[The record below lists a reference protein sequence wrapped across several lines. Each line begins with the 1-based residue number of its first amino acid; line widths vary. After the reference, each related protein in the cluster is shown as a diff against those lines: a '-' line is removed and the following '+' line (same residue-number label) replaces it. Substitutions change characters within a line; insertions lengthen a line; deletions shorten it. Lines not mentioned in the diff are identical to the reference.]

1 MRTPLPMDDKLFENW
16 QAMLEERIGIS
27 IPEERR
33 SFLVTSL
40 GQRMGEVGCQSYR
53 QYMDLLEN
61 GPNGAVEWE
70 LLVDYLTVHETRF
83 YRDTG
88 ALRLLEEQFFRFLG
102 RDDSDESRANVD
114 VWSVGCATGEEPYSL
129 AIALDDYLLS
139 QGLENYF
146 SVTATDISR
155 ASLATARQG
164 IYHRNRLRNLPV
176 KLLRRYFLPYDL
188 DHYRLGKNIRDR
200 VCFTLMN
207 LVDAGDAS
215 LGKMDII
222 FCQNVLIY
230 FKRERRLEIA
240 NSLVEHLRPGG
251 LLILGA
257 GELVNWRHKQLVQ
270 VPDSEVVAFRR
281 LPEEVST
288 S

>member
-1 MRTPLPMDDKLFENW
+1 MQTPLTMDDRLFSRW
-16 QAMLEERIGIS
+16 QEMLEERIGIS
-27 IPEERR
+27 IPDERR

-40 GQRMGEVGCQSYR
+40 GQRMSEVGCRSYE
-53 QYMDLLEN
+53 QYMQMLQD
-61 GPNGAVEWE
+61 GPLGAVEWE
-70 LLVDYLTVHETRF
+70 LLVDHLTVHETRF
-83 YRDTG
+83 YRDG
-88 ALRLLEEQFFRFLG
+88 AALRLLEEQFFRFLG
-102 RDDSDESRANVD
+102 RDDESRANVD
-114 VWSVGCATGEEPYSL
+114 IWSVGCATGEEPYSL
-129 AIALDDYLLS
+129 AIALDDYLLA

-188 DHYRLGKNIRDR
+188 DHYRLSKTIRDR

-207 LVDAGDAS
+207 LIDAGDAA

-257 GELVNWRHKQLVQ
+257 GELVNWRHERLVQ
-270 VPDSEVVAFRR
+270 IPDEDVVAFRR
-281 LPEEVST
+281 LPEEGT
-288 S
+288 A

>member
-1 MRTPLPMDDKLFENW
+1 MHSPLPMDDGMFQHW
-16 QAMLEERIGIS
+16 QEMLEERIGIT
-27 IPEERR
+27 IPVERR

-40 GQRMGEVGCQSYR
+40 DQRMSEVGCHSYGE
-53 QYMDLLEN
+53 YMRLLED
-61 GPNGAVEWE
+61 GPHGAVEWE
-70 LLVDYLTVHETRF
+70 LLVDHLTVHETRF
-83 YRDTG
+83 YRDSA
-88 ALRLLEEQFFRFLG
+88 ALQLLEDQFFRFIG
-102 RDDSDESRANVD
+102 RDDESRTNID

-129 AIALDDYLLS
+129 AIALDDYLLNHE
-139 QGLENYF
+139 LENYF

-188 DHYRLGKNIRDR
+188 DHYRLSRTIRDR

-207 LVDAGDAS
+207 LVDVGDAS

-230 FKRERRLEIA
+230 FKRERRAEIA

-257 GELVNWRHKQLVQ
+257 GELVKWRHERLVQ
-270 VPDSEVVAFRR
+270 IPNEDVVAFRR
-281 LPEEVST
+281 LPDEESAA
-288 S
+288 